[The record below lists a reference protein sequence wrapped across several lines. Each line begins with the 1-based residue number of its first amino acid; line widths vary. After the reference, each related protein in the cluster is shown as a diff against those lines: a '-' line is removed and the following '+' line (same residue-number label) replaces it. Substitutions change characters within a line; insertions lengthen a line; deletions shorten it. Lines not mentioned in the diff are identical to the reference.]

1 MGFYHL
7 RRTRYGMGDGFFVV
21 VALGD
26 SLTAGY
32 RMRDPYAI
40 DPRAPYPAQ
49 LETLLREKFRG
60 KKQAFVVNA
69 GVNGE
74 STEGMLW
81 RFSLA
86 VIAEK
91 PDAVIVWGGIND
103 LGVARDPEQVMGNLA
118 KLYESCRE
126 IGATPVACTLTPTR
140 RTSPNMRRLNDMIS
154 AHASEK
160 GLILA
165 DLFPGLADTEGN
177 LRQEYSDDGA
187 HLTQAGYRRV
197 AEIILHALTPL
208 IAEREP

>member
-1 MGFYHL
+1 
-7 RRTRYGMGDGFFVV
+7 MGDGFFVV

-103 LGVARDPEQVMGNLA
+103 LGAARNPEQVMGNLA

-208 IAEREP
+208 IVEREP

>member
-1 MGFYHL
+1 MGFYRL

-103 LGVARDPEQVMGNLA
+103 LGAARNPEQVMGNLA

-177 LRQEYSDDGA
+177 LRQEYSDDSA

>member
-1 MGFYHL
+1 
-7 RRTRYGMGDGFFVV
+7 
-21 VALGD
+21 
-26 SLTAGY
+26 
-32 RMRDPYAI
+32 
-40 DPRAPYPAQ
+40 
-49 LETLLREKFRG
+49 
-60 KKQAFVVNA
+60 
-69 GVNGE
+69 
-74 STEGMLW
+74 MLW

-103 LGVARDPEQVMGNLA
+103 LGAARNPEQVMGNLA

-208 IAEREP
+208 IVEREP

>member
-1 MGFYHL
+1 
-7 RRTRYGMGDGFFVV
+7 MGDGFFVV